1 MGYLKSIFKLKKINI
16 MKANLVKEL
25 ESSLLKRKSANEKN
39 DVLNE
44 VKRLLEY
51 DTLQDVHI
59 LRSIGQNSTLAQSET
74 ERGAVLEIEK
84 KEQFY
89 SGKVFTKE
97 QIVTLAVKYRLKF
110 LQSKHYT
117 KYIPPSVIPEIKE
130 MQRHISNQM
139 NVDRAKRE
147 NCTLEEYL
155 EKTDGFINYTI
166 DDSCLKNNFYILAP
180 GNMFKL
186 EKAATFSIK
195 AKDPVMFYTDDNQH
209 FRLVKKWG
217 SDFTI
222 FRRVLGWL
230 TKSVSAQVFLYL
242 SLFTAITLLLSI
254 AVSWYFMFLWLALAF
269 GCIITFGPCEV
280 EIHEDFA
287 GKNYTT
293 STKRFYM

>member
-1 MGYLKSIFKLKKINI
+1 

-25 ESSLLKRKSANEKN
+25 ENSLIKRKQANDKN
-39 DVLNE
+39 DVLDE
-44 VKRLLEY
+44 VKGLLEY

-89 SGKVFTKE
+89 SGKVFTRE
-97 QIVTLAVKYRLKF
+97 QIINLAVKYRLKF

-139 NVDRAKRE
+139 NIDRATRE

-155 EKTDGFINYTI
+155 AKTDGGIKYVI
-166 DDSCLKNNFYILAP
+166 DDTCLKNNFYILAP

-186 EKAATFSIK
+186 EKAVAFSIK

-217 SDFTI
+217 SDFTV
-222 FRRVLGWL
+222 FRRVLGSL
-230 TKSVSAQVFLYL
+230 TKSVSRQVFMYL
-242 SLFTAITLLLSI
+242 SLFAALTLFLSVS
-254 AVSWYFMFLWLALAF
+254 VSWHFMWMWLAA
-269 GCIITFGPCEV
+269 GIICFIVFVPGEV

-293 STKRFYM
+293 SLKRFYM

>member
-1 MGYLKSIFKLKKINI
+1 

-25 ESSLLKRKSANEKN
+25 ENSLLKRKSADKKN
-39 DVLNE
+39 DVLDE
-44 VKRLLEY
+44 VKGLLEY
-51 DTLQDVHI
+51 DTLHDVHI
-59 LRSIGQNSTLAQSET
+59 LRSIGQNSALAQSET
-74 ERGAVLEIEK
+74 ERGALLEIEK

-97 QIVTLAVKYRLKF
+97 QVIALAVKYRLKF

-139 NVDRAKRE
+139 NIDRATRE

-155 EKTDGFINYTI
+155 AKTDGGIKYVI
-166 DDSCLKNNFYILAP
+166 DDTCLKNNFYILAP
-180 GNMFKL
+180 ANMFKL
-186 EKAATFSIK
+186 EKANAFSIK
-195 AKDPVMFYTDDNQH
+195 AKDPVMFYTDDHQH
-209 FRLVKKWG
+209 FRLIKKWG

-222 FRRVLGWL
+222 LRRVLGWL
-230 TKSVSAQVFLYL
+230 TKSISAQVFLYL
-242 SLFTAITLLLSI
+242 FLFTALTLFLSI
-254 AVSWYFMFLWLALAF
+254 EVSWHFMWLWLALGVA
-269 GCIITFGPCEV
+269 CIITFGPGEV
-280 EIHEDFA
+280 EIHGDFA

>member
-1 MGYLKSIFKLKKINI
+1 

-25 ESSLLKRKSANEKN
+25 ENSLLKRKSADKKN
-39 DVLNE
+39 DVLDE
-44 VKRLLEY
+44 VKGLLEY
-51 DTLQDVHI
+51 DTTRDVHI
-59 LRSIGQNSTLAQSET
+59 LRSIGQQSTLAQSET

-97 QIVTLAVKYRLKF
+97 QIVALAVKYRLKF

-130 MQRHISNQM
+130 MERHISTQM
-139 NVDRAKRE
+139 NIDRAARE

-155 EKTDGFINYTI
+155 EKTNGGIKYSV
-166 DDSCLKNNFYILAP
+166 DDHCLKNNFYILAP
-180 GNMFKL
+180 ANMFKL
-186 EKAATFSIK
+186 EKATAFSIK
-195 AKDPVMFYTDDNQH
+195 AKDPVMFYTDNEQH

-230 TKSVSAQVFLYL
+230 TKSVSRQVFLYL
-242 SLFTAITLLLSI
+242 LLFAAITLSLSI
-254 AVSWYFMFLWLALAF
+254 MINWAFMWSWLVAAIVFV
-269 GCIITFGPCEV
+269 IIFIPCEV
-280 EIHEDFA
+280 EIDDDFA
-287 GKNYTT
+287 GGKYTT
-293 STKRFYM
+293 SLKRFYM

>member
-1 MGYLKSIFKLKKINI
+1 

-25 ESSLLKRKSANEKN
+25 ENSLIKRKQANDKN
-39 DVLNE
+39 DVLDE
-44 VKRLLEY
+44 VKGLLEY

-97 QIVTLAVKYRLKF
+97 QIVELAVKYRLKF

-130 MQRHISNQM
+130 MQRNISNQM
-139 NVDRAKRE
+139 NIERATRE

-155 EKTDGFINYTI
+155 AKTDGGIKYVI
-166 DDSCLKNNFYILAP
+166 DDTCLKNNFYILAP

-186 EKAATFSIK
+186 EKATAFSIK

-217 SDFTI
+217 SDFTV
-222 FRRVLGWL
+222 FRRVLGL
-230 TKSVSAQVFLYL
+230 VTKSVFGHIASYIALIAVAAILL
-242 SLFTAITLLLSI
+242 SVKFGWAFMYVPLIVAAITGLVFWIGGSD
-254 AVSWYFMFLWLALAF
+254 V
-269 GCIITFGPCEV
+269 EV
-280 EIHEDFA
+280 HDDFV
-287 GKNYTT
+287 GRKHVT
-293 STKRFYM
+293 SLKRFYM